1 MSSLPSCPPRRP
13 LIQKIAIL
21 FAVMSVVA
29 GILTGLMTWA
39 NTGFSESFL
48 PNWGISYLKAVFVLL
63 PLAFFLMG
71 LFGKLLS
78 RLLPGLAPL
87 KQRILLGFIMAML
100 MQSLMALMTAG
111 TEAGF
116 ADMALVWQLWTNAF
130 VTAFPVG
137 LVLALTLTT
146 TVRPWLMTMLRA

>member
-1 MSSLPSCPPRRP
+1 MSSLPSRSPRRP

-21 FAVMSVVA
+21 FTVMSTVA

-63 PLAFFLMG
+63 PFAFLLMG
-71 LFGKLLS
+71 IFDQLLS

-87 KQRILLGFIMAML
+87 RRRVLLGLIMAMI

-111 TEAGF
+111 TQAGF
-116 ADMALVWQLWTNAF
+116 GDMALVGQLWINAF
-130 VTAFPVG
+130 ITAFPVG

-146 TVRPWLMTMLRA
+146 TVRPWLMAMLRA